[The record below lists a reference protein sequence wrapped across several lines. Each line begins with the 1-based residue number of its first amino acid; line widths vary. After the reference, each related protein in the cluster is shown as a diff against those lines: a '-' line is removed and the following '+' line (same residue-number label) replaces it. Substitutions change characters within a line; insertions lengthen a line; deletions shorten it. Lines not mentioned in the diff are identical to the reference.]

1 MSSIFSM
8 TGFARAE
15 TRTSDFQLIWEIKTV
30 NHRYLE
36 TTFKLPESLRGV
48 EHALRERVRDRLGR
62 GKLDA
67 VLKLEGGQNAGPLTV
82 NRSLLQSLIDSAQD
96 IADLAPGAAPI
107 TQGQL
112 MAWPGVLV
120 PSDTLLD
127 DITQA
132 TLRLFDEG
140 LERLIESR
148 AAEGKRLHQI
158 LLGNLDAIGQQ
169 LSTLEPIAN
178 SLPQLQQQRLQE
190 RVAALETKIDDER
203 MAQEVALLA
212 QKADVREELDRL
224 SIHIDQARSLIH
236 SSCPH
241 GRRLD
246 FLTQELNREAN
257 TLGAKAI
264 CSEISNA
271 SIELKVIVEQI
282 REQVQ
287 NIQ

>member
-1 MSSIFSM
+1 MFSM

-15 TRTSDFQLIWEIKTV
+15 TGTSDFQLIWEIKTV

-36 TTFKLPESLRGV
+36 TSFKLPETLKGV
-48 EHALRERVRDRLGR
+48 EPALRERARVLLGR

-67 VLKLEGGQNAGPLTV
+67 VLKLEGGYGGEAMTV
-82 NRSLLQSLIDSAQD
+82 NRSLLKNLIESAKD
-96 IADLAPGAAPI
+96 IALAAPDAAPI

-112 MAWPGVLV
+112 MAWPGVLI
-120 PSDTLLD
+120 PSSTLLD
-127 DITQA
+127 DIAQA
-132 TLRLFDEG
+132 TLTLFDDAMA
-140 LERLIESR
+140 RLIDSR
-148 AAEGKRLHQI
+148 AEEGAKLHK
-158 LLGNLDAIGQQ
+158 LLLANLDAIAEQ
-169 LSTLEPIAN
+169 LQMLEPIAN
-178 SLPQLQQQRLQE
+178 TLPQLQQRRLQE
-190 RVAALETKIDDER
+190 RVDALETKVDEDR
-203 MAQEVALLA
+203 LAQEVALLA

-224 SIHIDQARSLIH
+224 SIHVDQARSLINADG
-236 SSCPH
+236 PH

-264 CSEISNA
+264 CSEVSNA
-271 SIELKVIVEQI
+271 SIELKVIIEQI

>member
-1 MSSIFSM
+1 M

-15 TRTSDFQLIWEIKTV
+15 TGTSDFQLIWEIKTV

-36 TTFKLPESLRGV
+36 TSFKLPETLKGV
-48 EHALRERVRDRLGR
+48 EPALRERARVLLGR

-67 VLKLEGGQNAGPLTV
+67 VLKLEGGYGGEAMTV
-82 NRSLLQSLIDSAQD
+82 NRSLLKNLIESAKD
-96 IADLAPGAAPI
+96 IALAAPDAAPI

-112 MAWPGVLV
+112 MAWPGVLI
-120 PSDTLLD
+120 PSSTLLD
-127 DITQA
+127 DIAQA
-132 TLRLFDEG
+132 TLTLFDDAMA
-140 LERLIESR
+140 RLIDSR
-148 AAEGKRLHQI
+148 AEEGAKLHK
-158 LLGNLDAIGQQ
+158 LLLANLDAIAEQ
-169 LSTLEPIAN
+169 LQMLEPIAN
-178 SLPQLQQQRLQE
+178 TLPQLQQRRLQE
-190 RVAALETKIDDER
+190 RVDALETKVDEDR
-203 MAQEVALLA
+203 LAQEVALLA

-224 SIHIDQARSLIH
+224 SIHVDQARSLINADG
-236 SSCPH
+236 PH

-264 CSEISNA
+264 CSEVSNA
-271 SIELKVIVEQI
+271 SIELKVIIEQI

>member
-1 MSSIFSM
+1 MSSVFSM

-112 MAWPGVLV
+112 MAWPGVMV

-224 SIHIDQARSLIH
+224 SIHIDQARSLINANG
-236 SSCPH
+236 PH

>member
-1 MSSIFSM
+1 M

-15 TRTSDFQLIWEIKTV
+15 TGTSDFQLIWEIKTV

-36 TTFKLPESLRGV
+36 TSFKLPESLKGV
-48 EHALRERVRDRLGR
+48 EPALRERARVLLGR

-67 VLKLEGGQNAGPLTV
+67 VLKLEGGYGGEAMTV
-82 NRSLLQSLIDSAQD
+82 NRSLLKNLIESAKD
-96 IADLAPGAAPI
+96 IALAAPDAAPI

-112 MAWPGVLV
+112 MAWPGVLI
-120 PSDTLLD
+120 PSSTLLD
-127 DITQA
+127 DIAQA
-132 TLRLFDEG
+132 TLTLFDDAMA
-140 LERLIESR
+140 RLIDSR
-148 AAEGKRLHQI
+148 AEEGAKLHK
-158 LLGNLDAIGQQ
+158 LLLANLDAIAEQ
-169 LSTLEPIAN
+169 LQMLEPIAN
-178 SLPQLQQQRLQE
+178 TLPQLQQRRLQE
-190 RVAALETKIDDER
+190 RVDALETKVDEDR
-203 MAQEVALLA
+203 LAQEVALLA

-224 SIHIDQARSLIH
+224 SIHVDQARSLINADG
-236 SSCPH
+236 PH

-264 CSEISNA
+264 CSEVSNT
-271 SIELKVIVEQI
+271 SIELKVIIEQI

>member
-1 MSSIFSM
+1 MSSMFSM

-15 TRTSDFQLIWEIKTV
+15 TGTSDFQLIWEIKTV

-36 TTFKLPESLRGV
+36 TSFKLPESLKGV
-48 EHALRERVRDRLGR
+48 EPALRERARVLLGR

-67 VLKLEGGQNAGPLTV
+67 VLKLEGGYGGEAMTV
-82 NRSLLQSLIDSAQD
+82 NRSLLKNLIESAKD
-96 IADLAPGAAPI
+96 IALAAPDAAPI

-112 MAWPGVLV
+112 MAWPGVLI
-120 PSDTLLD
+120 PSSTLLD
-127 DITQA
+127 DIAQA
-132 TLRLFDEG
+132 TLTLFDDAMA
-140 LERLIESR
+140 RLIDSR
-148 AAEGKRLHQI
+148 AEEGAKLHK
-158 LLGNLDAIGQQ
+158 LLLANLDAIAEQ
-169 LSTLEPIAN
+169 LQVLEPIAN
-178 SLPQLQQQRLQE
+178 TLPQLQQRRLQE
-190 RVAALETKIDDER
+190 RVDALETKVDEDR
-203 MAQEVALLA
+203 LAQEVALLA

-224 SIHIDQARSLIH
+224 SIHVDQARSLINADG
-236 SSCPH
+236 PH

-264 CSEISNA
+264 CSEVSNA
-271 SIELKVIVEQI
+271 SIELKVIIEQI

>member
-1 MSSIFSM
+1 M

-15 TRTSDFQLIWEIKTV
+15 TGTSDFQLIWEIKTV

-36 TTFKLPESLRGV
+36 TSFKLPESLKGV
-48 EHALRERVRDRLGR
+48 EPALRERARVLLGR

-67 VLKLEGGQNAGPLTV
+67 VLKLEGAYGGEAMTV
-82 NRSLLQSLIDSAQD
+82 NRSLLKNLIESAKD
-96 IADLAPGAAPI
+96 IALAAPDAAPI

-112 MAWPGVLV
+112 MAWPGVLI
-120 PSDTLLD
+120 PSNTLLD
-127 DITQA
+127 DIAQA
-132 TLRLFDEG
+132 TLTLFDDAMA
-140 LERLIESR
+140 RLIDSR
-148 AAEGKRLHQI
+148 AEEGAKLHK
-158 LLGNLDAIGQQ
+158 LLLANLDAIAEQ
-169 LSTLEPIAN
+169 LQVLEPIAN
-178 SLPQLQQQRLQE
+178 TLPQLQQRRLQE
-190 RVAALETKIDDER
+190 RVDALETKVDEDR
-203 MAQEVALLA
+203 LAQEVALLA

-224 SIHIDQARSLIH
+224 SIHVDQARSLINADG
-236 SSCPH
+236 PH

-271 SIELKVIVEQI
+271 SIELKVIIEQI

>member
-132 TLRLFDEG
+132 TLRLFDEV

-236 SSCPH
+236 SCGPH

>member
-36 TTFKLPESLRGV
+36 TTFKLPDSLRGV
-48 EHALRERVRDRLGR
+48 EHALRERVRDRLSR

-82 NRSLLQSLIDSAQD
+82 NRSLLQSLIDGAQY
-96 IADLAPGAAPI
+96 IADSAPGAAPI

-120 PSDTLLD
+120 QSDTSLD

-140 LERLIESR
+140 LERLVESR
-148 AAEGKRLHQI
+148 AAEGERLYQI

-224 SIHIDQARSLIH
+224 SIHIDQARSLINANG
-236 SSCPH
+236 PH

>member
-112 MAWPGVLV
+112 MAWPGVMV

-224 SIHIDQARSLIH
+224 SIHIDQARSLINANG
-236 SSCPH
+236 PH

>member
-1 MSSIFSM
+1 M

-15 TRTSDFQLIWEIKTV
+15 TRKSDFQLTWEIKTV

-36 TTFKLPESLRGV
+36 TAFKLPESLRGV
-48 EHALRERVRDRLGR
+48 EHALRERVRTQLGR

-67 VLKLEGGQNAGPLTV
+67 TLKLEGGHGAGPMTV

-96 IADLAPGAAPI
+96 IAGLAPDAMPI

-112 MAWPGVLV
+112 LAWPGVLV
-120 PSDTLLD
+120 PSDTSLD

-132 TLRLFDEG
+132 TLMLFDKTM
-140 LERLIESR
+140 ERLIRSR
-148 AAEGKRLHQI
+148 AKEGEKLHQ
-158 LLGNLDAIGQQ
+158 LLLANLDAIAERLQG
-169 LSTLEPIAN
+169 LEPVA
-178 SLPQLQQQRLQE
+178 SKLPQLQQRRLQE
-190 RVAALETKIDDER
+190 RVDALEIRIDHER
-203 MAQEVALLA
+203 LAQEVALLA

-224 SIHIDQARSLIH
+224 SIHIDQARSLIAADG
-236 SSCPH
+236 PH

-271 SIELKVIVEQI
+271 SVDLKVIIEQI

>member
-82 NRSLLQSLIDSAQD
+82 NRSLLQNLIDSAQD

-112 MAWPGVLV
+112 MAWPGVMV

-236 SSCPH
+236 SCGPH

>member
-1 MSSIFSM
+1 M

-15 TRTSDFQLIWEIKTV
+15 TGTSDFQLIWEIKTV

-36 TTFKLPESLRGV
+36 TSFKLPESLKGV
-48 EHALRERVRDRLGR
+48 EPALRERARVLLGR

-67 VLKLEGGQNAGPLTV
+67 VLKLEGGYGGEAMTV
-82 NRSLLQSLIDSAQD
+82 NRSLLKNLIESAKD
-96 IADLAPGAAPI
+96 IALAAPDAAPI

-112 MAWPGVLV
+112 MAWPGVLI
-120 PSDTLLD
+120 PSSTLLD
-127 DITQA
+127 DIAQA
-132 TLRLFDEG
+132 TLTLFDDAMA
-140 LERLIESR
+140 RLIDSR
-148 AAEGKRLHQI
+148 AEEGAKLHK
-158 LLGNLDAIGQQ
+158 LLLANLDAIAEQ
-169 LSTLEPIAN
+169 LQMLEPIAN
-178 SLPQLQQQRLQE
+178 TLPQLQQRRLQE
-190 RVAALETKIDDER
+190 RVDALETKVDEDR
-203 MAQEVALLA
+203 LAQEVALLA

-224 SIHIDQARSLIH
+224 SIHVDQARSLINADG
-236 SSCPH
+236 PH

-264 CSEISNA
+264 CSEVSNA
-271 SIELKVIVEQI
+271 SIELKVIIEQI

>member
-1 MSSIFSM
+1 MFSM

-15 TRTSDFQLIWEIKTV
+15 TGTSDFQLIWEIKTV

-36 TTFKLPESLRGV
+36 TSFKLPESLKGV
-48 EHALRERVRDRLGR
+48 EPALRERARVLLGR

-67 VLKLEGGQNAGPLTV
+67 VLKLEGGYGGEAMTV
-82 NRSLLQSLIDSAQD
+82 NRSLLKNLIESAKD
-96 IADLAPGAAPI
+96 IALAAPDAAPI

-112 MAWPGVLV
+112 MAWPGVLI
-120 PSDTLLD
+120 PSSTLLD
-127 DITQA
+127 DIAQA
-132 TLRLFDEG
+132 TLTLFDDAMA
-140 LERLIESR
+140 RLIDSR
-148 AAEGKRLHQI
+148 AEEGAKLHK
-158 LLGNLDAIGQQ
+158 LLLANLDAIAEQ
-169 LSTLEPIAN
+169 LQVLEPIAN
-178 SLPQLQQQRLQE
+178 TLPQLQQRRLQE
-190 RVAALETKIDDER
+190 RVDALETKVDEDR
-203 MAQEVALLA
+203 LAQEVALLA

-224 SIHIDQARSLIH
+224 SIHVDQARSLINADG
-236 SSCPH
+236 PH

-264 CSEISNA
+264 CSEVSNA
-271 SIELKVIVEQI
+271 SIELKVIIEQI

>member
-82 NRSLLQSLIDSAQD
+82 NRSLLQNLIDSAQD

-148 AAEGKRLHQI
+148 AAEGKRLHQL

-236 SSCPH
+236 SCGPH

>member
-1 MSSIFSM
+1 M

-15 TRTSDFQLIWEIKTV
+15 TGTSDFQLIWEIKTV

-36 TTFKLPESLRGV
+36 TSFKLPESLKGV
-48 EHALRERVRDRLGR
+48 EPALRERARVLLGR

-67 VLKLEGGQNAGPLTV
+67 VLKLEGGYGGEAMTV
-82 NRSLLQSLIDSAQD
+82 NRSLLKNLIESAKD
-96 IADLAPGAAPI
+96 IALAAPAAAPI

-112 MAWPGVLV
+112 MAWPGVLI
-120 PSDTLLD
+120 PSNTLLD
-127 DITQA
+127 DIAQA
-132 TLRLFDEG
+132 TLTLFDDAMA
-140 LERLIESR
+140 RLIDSR
-148 AAEGKRLHQI
+148 AEEGAKLHK
-158 LLGNLDAIGQQ
+158 LLLANLDAIAEQ
-169 LSTLEPIAN
+169 LQMLEPIAN
-178 SLPQLQQQRLQE
+178 TLPQLQQRRLQE
-190 RVAALETKIDDER
+190 RVDALETKVDEDR
-203 MAQEVALLA
+203 LAQEVALLA

-224 SIHIDQARSLIH
+224 SIHVDQARSLINADG
-236 SSCPH
+236 PH

-264 CSEISNA
+264 CSEVSNA
-271 SIELKVIVEQI
+271 SIELKVIIEQI

>member
-112 MAWPGVLV
+112 MAWPGVMV

-236 SSCPH
+236 SCGPH

>member
-1 MSSIFSM
+1 MSSIYSM

-112 MAWPGVLV
+112 MAWPGVMV

-224 SIHIDQARSLIH
+224 SSHIDQAQSLIH
-236 SSCPH
+236 SSGPH

>member
-1 MSSIFSM
+1 MSSIHSM

-15 TRTSDFQLIWEIKTV
+15 ARTSDFQLVWEIKTV

-48 EHALRERVRDRLGR
+48 EHALRERVRGHLGR

-67 VLKLEGGQNAGPLTV
+67 ILKLEGGQNAGPMSV
-82 NRSLLQSLIDSAQD
+82 NRSLLQSLVESAHD
-96 IADLAPGAAPI
+96 IAVLAPNAAPI

-120 PSDTLLD
+120 PSDNLLD

-132 TLRLFDEG
+132 TLTLFDEAM
-140 LERLIESR
+140 ERLIESR
-148 AAEGKRLHQI
+148 AAEGRRLHQI
-158 LLGNLDAIGQQ
+158 LLGNLEAIAAQ
-169 LSTLEPIAN
+169 LRTLEPVAN

-190 RVAALETKIDDER
+190 RVTALEAKIDDER
-203 MAQEVALLA
+203 IAQEVALLA

-224 SIHIDQARSLIH
+224 SIHMDQARSLIDA
-236 SSCPH
+236 SGPH